1 MQDLEQAIRERAY
14 HLWVADGCNDGNADS
29 HWLLAQ
35 REVLASSLDGIAQA
49 SLESETAAKP
59 VKKTKAKA
67 ATTKTTVTKRKS
79 KAA

>member
-14 HLWVADGCNDGNADS
+14 HLWVADGCNDGNANS

-49 SLESETAAKP
+49 SPPSEAKP
-59 VKKTKAKA
+59 AKKTKAKA
-67 ATTKTTVTKRKS
+67 VTTKTSPTKRKS